1 MNRRRGSE
9 ASYHARPA
17 FTLVEL
23 VMSLAIMAIFS
34 AIAIPRYANFL
45 SRQRMQ
51 SATRRVMS
59 DLSLAARRAKLKGVN
74 QTVAFHVTE
83 DTYNVGDMMDP
94 DRPDQPYV
102 TRIGEPPYRATIVS
116 ADFGGDANLV
126 FNGYGVPDTNGSI
139 VIQVGHFRQTIP
151 VTGAAGDGGVVVVD
165 PKALPKPI
173 VMIE

>member
-1 MNRRRGSE
+1 MNCRRGSE
-9 ASYHARPA
+9 ASYYARPA